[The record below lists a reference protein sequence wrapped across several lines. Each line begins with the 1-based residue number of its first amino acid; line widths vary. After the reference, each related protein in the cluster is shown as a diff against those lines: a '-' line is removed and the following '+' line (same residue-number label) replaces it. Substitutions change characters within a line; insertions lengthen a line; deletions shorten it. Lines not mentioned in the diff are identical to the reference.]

1 MQIILFIL
9 FLLLACVFLWYYRFE
24 KNTGLPVAVI
34 IALFCLKV
42 FAGTLNLYIHFYEF
56 VSNDI
61 GFFYWQAFNELKEMR
76 HDPRH
81 FFYEWLFNWGDIRDG
96 FNFASPRCNVFWKDL
111 GVLIHTKYMTLATII
126 SCGHQ
131 YVNVV
136 IYNLPFFIGQ
146 LLLYKAFYR
155 QQPEKKWLFVIVIFL
170 VPSVLFWC
178 SGIHKDGWVLTAFG
192 LIFYSLSHWIRLRNS
207 KYLLALTGGL
217 FLLFI
222 VRYFYFIALL
232 PLLILWIFSRT
243 RKYVPAYYAG
253 ALLVSA
259 TLFFNIHRVLP
270 AVNPMKMVQSRQTE
284 FLGLIGYSDMKTP
297 RLENNF
303 TSYMQHFPTALN
315 HVFLRPSFKW
325 SDPLKYQISAIDN
338 YLVLLLLI
346 SLLIFVKRKNFRNG
360 LLLSSFLFAV
370 SMYLFIGYTIP
381 NCGALVRYKSEFT
394 VLLLAAAAGLSE
406 FPSLYRK
413 LNSRLPG
420 SE

>member
-1 MQIILFIL
+1 
-9 FLLLACVFLWYYRFE
+9 
-24 KNTGLPVAVI
+24 
-34 IALFCLKV
+34 
-42 FAGTLNLYIHFYEF
+42 
-56 VSNDI
+56 
-61 GFFYWQAFNELKEMR
+61 
-76 HDPRH
+76 
-81 FFYEWLFNWGDIRDG
+81 
-96 FNFASPRCNVFWKDL
+96 
-111 GVLIHTKYMTLATII
+111 MTLATII
-126 SCGHQ
+126 SFGHQ

-155 QQPEKKWLFVIVIFL
+155 QQPEKKWLFVLVIFL

-192 LIFYSLSHWIRLRNS
+192 LIFYSLSRYISDRKS
-207 KYLLALTGGL
+207 KYLIALLAGL

-222 VRYFYFIALL
+222 VRYFYFIALM
-232 PLLILWIFSRT
+232 PLLVLWIISRNS
-243 RKYVPAYYAG
+243 KYLPVFYAA
-253 ALLVSA
+253 ALLVTA
-259 TLFFNIHRVLP
+259 ALFFNIHRFLP

-303 TSYMQHFPTALN
+303 SSYAQHFTTALN
-315 HVFLRPSFKW
+315 HVFLRPTLKFP
-325 SDPLKYQISAIDN
+325 DLRKYQVSAVDN
-338 YLVLLLLI
+338 YLILLLLI
-346 SLLIFVKRKNFRNG
+346 SLLIFIKRKNFRNG
-360 LLLSSFLFAV
+360 LLLSSFLFAC

-394 VLLLAAAAGLSE
+394 VLLLAAAVGLSE
-406 FPSLYRK
+406 LPFLYRF